1 MPTVVEF
8 GSVQIR
14 LYAKD
19 HLPPHFHISTPDGE
33 AIVLLSDLRVVKGR
47 IRRRDLELCRR
58 WAMGN
63 REILENEWNRLNRE

>member
-1 MPTVVEF
+1 MPTIVEI

-33 AIVLLSDLRVVKGR
+33 ALVLLSDLSLLKGR
-47 IRRRDLELCRR
+47 IRRRDFEIGRQ
-58 WAMGN
+58 WASDN
-63 REILENEWNRLNRE
+63 RELLENEWTRLNG